1 MYQDVHG
8 KFQVLFHT
16 WSVSQSIMQKNDTFD
31 EARNASGRIVVFY

>member
-8 KFQVLFHT
+8 KFQVFHT

-31 EARNASGRIVVFY
+31 EVRNASGRIVVFY